1 MQRDDPASDDPAK
14 ALYEKRKVARAEA
27 AAARDARAKL
37 ISSLRVV
44 TFLGAIVGLG
54 LMVWAGLPSYGWV
67 LPIGLTVGFFVLV
80 VVHAKVHDERE
91 RALAAARYFEDGLAR
106 LRGEWKDA
114 PSRGERFAKDA
125 ADHAFVDDLDI
136 FGKGSLFQLLDRTA
150 TRRGEDLLAGWLTGA
165 LDDETKDRTGD
176 RQDAVRE
183 LAKLHD
189 LREKLAV
196 SGAMLGDDKPD
207 PTPFATWAGDTSAK
221 PASLG
226 LRAAATVVPLVTVT
240 LLALGQAKVVPWWA
254 FVAPLVVGLF
264 ITRTFRARV
273 ARALSVAASRESALG
288 RYAEMLARVEA
299 ATFESKA
306 LRDLASALAAS
317 SGSATVE
324 MARLGRI
331 VAFVDARENEFFRL
345 FVAPALLWDVHCAV
359 ALEAWRARA
368 GRSAAKWFSALSEME
383 SYASLA
389 TFAYENPDYAY
400 PSLVEGPQ
408 FVAKKMG
415 HPLLMPGKR
424 VGNDVAFMG
433 RGSALV
439 VTGSN
444 MSGKST
450 LLRALGINAVLART
464 GAPVCADSLEIGRFS
479 VATSMR
485 VRDSLDEGVSRFY
498 AELRKLKV
506 VLDMARASNVEDAGR
521 TTFFLL
527 DEILHGTNTRE
538 RLIGARAL
546 VHELVSLGAVGAVS
560 THDLALGELSA
571 ELPGR
576 VRNVH
581 FEEQVEGETMSF
593 DFALREGVVQSSN
606 ALRLMRIVGLDV
618 VLPDAPPA
626 AAAVAAVTKGDN
638 A

>member
-1 MQRDDPASDDPAK
+1 MNREETASAETAV
-14 ALYEKRKVARAEA
+14 ALYESRRVARADA
-27 AAARDARAKL
+27 AAARASRANA
-37 ISSLRVV
+37 ISTLRVV
-44 TFLGAIVGLG
+44 TFLGAIVGVG
-54 LMVWAGLPSYGWV
+54 LMVWAGLPPAAWA
-67 LPIGLTVGFFVLV
+67 LPIGLAAAFFVLV

-91 RALAAARYFEDGLAR
+91 RALAAVRYFEDGLAR
-106 LRGEWKDA
+106 LRGEWKDT

-125 ADHAFVDDLDI
+125 AEHPYVDDLDI

-150 TRRGEDLLAGWLTGA
+150 TRRGEELLAGWLMGA
-165 LDDETKDRTGD
+165 LDDESSSRTQE

-196 SGAMLGDDKPD
+196 SGAMLGADKPD
-207 PTPFATWAGDTSAK
+207 PTPFATWAGDTSAA
-221 PASLG
+221 PASVG
-226 LRAAATVVPLVTVT
+226 LRLTAIVVPLFTVV
-240 LLALGQAKVVPWWA
+240 LLSLGQAKLVPWWV
-254 FVAPLVVGLF
+254 FTAPLAVGLLV
-264 ITRTFRARV
+264 TRAFRRRV
-273 ARALSVAASRESALG
+273 EQSLSVSASRESSLG
-288 RYAEMLARVEA
+288 RYAEMLARVESEK
-299 ATFESKA
+299 FESTA
-306 LRDLASALAAS
+306 LRELSSSLSAA

-331 VAFVDARENEFFRL
+331 VAFVDARENEFFRI
-345 FVAPALLWDVHCAV
+345 FVAPVLLWDVHCAV
-359 ALEAWRARA
+359 ALEAWRHRA
-368 GRSAAKWFSALSEME
+368 GKSASKWFSALSEME

-389 TFAYENPDYAY
+389 TFAFENPENAY
-400 PSLVEGPQ
+400 PAITDGPT
-408 FVAKKMG
+408 FVAKKLG
-415 HPLLMPGKR
+415 HPLLVPGKR
-424 VGNDVAFMG
+424 VGNDVSFTG
-433 RGSALV
+433 RGSTLV

-450 LLRALGINAVLART
+450 LLRALGANAVLART

-506 VLDMARASNVEDAGR
+506 VLDMARASRDEGAGR

-538 RLIGARAL
+538 RLIGARAI
-546 VHELVSLGAVGAVS
+546 VHELVSLGAIGAVS
-560 THDLALGELSA
+560 THDLALGDLEV
-571 ELPGR
+571 ELPGH

-581 FEEQVEGETMSF
+581 FEEQVEGEIMSF
-593 DFALREGVVQSSN
+593 DYALRSGVVQSSN

-618 VLPDAPPA
+618 LPDADLSNKEA
-626 AAAVAAVTKGDN
+626 S
-638 A
+638 

>member
-359 ALEAWRARA
+359 ALE
-368 GRSAAKWFSALSEME
+368 G
-383 SYASLA
+383 
-389 TFAYENPDYAY
+389 
-400 PSLVEGPQ
+400 
-408 FVAKKMG
+408 
-415 HPLLMPGKR
+415 
-424 VGNDVAFMG
+424 
-433 RGSALV
+433 
-439 VTGSN
+439 
-444 MSGKST
+444 
-450 LLRALGINAVLART
+450 
-464 GAPVCADSLEIGRFS
+464 
-479 VATSMR
+479 
-485 VRDSLDEGVSRFY
+485 
-498 AELRKLKV
+498 
-506 VLDMARASNVEDAGR
+506 
-521 TTFFLL
+521 
-527 DEILHGTNTRE
+527 
-538 RLIGARAL
+538 
-546 VHELVSLGAVGAVS
+546 
-560 THDLALGELSA
+560 
-571 ELPGR
+571 
-576 VRNVH
+576 
-581 FEEQVEGETMSF
+581 
-593 DFALREGVVQSSN
+593 
-606 ALRLMRIVGLDV
+606 
-618 VLPDAPPA
+618 
-626 AAAVAAVTKGDN
+626 
-638 A
+638 

>member
-1 MQRDDPASDDPAK
+1 MDRDDPASAETAE
-14 ALYEKRKVARAEA
+14 ALYENRKVARAEA
-27 AAARDARAKL
+27 AASRAARANV
-37 ISSLRVV
+37 ISTLRVV
-44 TFLGAIVGLG
+44 TFLGAIVGVG
-54 LMVWAGLPSYGWV
+54 LMVWTSLPPVAWALPVGLV
-67 LPIGLTVGFFVLV
+67 VAFFTLV

-91 RALAAARYFEDGLAR
+91 RAEAAVRYFELGLRR
-106 LRGEWKDA
+106 LRGEWKDTT
-114 PSRGERFAKDA
+114 SQGERFAEGTA
-125 ADHAFVDDLDI
+125 EHPFVDDLDI

-150 TRRGEDLLAGWLTGA
+150 TRRGEELLAEWLTGA
-165 LDDETKDRTGD
+165 LDQELPARTLE

-207 PTPFATWAGDTSAK
+207 PTPFAAWAGDTSAE
-221 PASLG
+221 PANAG
-226 LRAAATVVPLVTVT
+226 LRVVAFVVPLVTLT
-240 LLALGQAKVVPWWA
+240 LLALGQAKVLPWWA
-254 FVAPLVVGLF
+254 FSFSLALGLVL
-264 ITRTFRARV
+264 TRAFRGRV
-273 ARALSVAASRESALG
+273 ARALSVSASKESALG
-288 RYAEMLARVEA
+288 RYAEMLARVEVA
-299 ATFESKA
+299 RFESKA
-306 LRDLASALAAS
+306 LRELSSALSAS

-345 FVAPALLWDVHCAV
+345 FVAPVLLWDVHCSV

-368 GRSAAKWFSALSEME
+368 GKSAAKWFSALSEME

-389 TFAYENPDYAY
+389 TFAFENPKNTY
-400 PSLVEGPQ
+400 PTLVEGPT
-408 FVAKKMG
+408 FVAKNLG
-415 HPLLMPGKR
+415 HPLILASKR
-424 VGNDVAFMG
+424 VGNDVSFMG

-444 MSGKST
+444 MSGKTT
-450 LLRALGINAVLART
+450 LLRALGANAVLART
-464 GAPVCADSLEIGRFS
+464 GAPVCSDALEIGRFS

-506 VLDMARASNVEDAGR
+506 VLDMARASKADEHGR

-560 THDLALGELSA
+560 THDLSLGELEA

-581 FEEQVEGETMSF
+581 FEEQVEGEVMSF
-593 DFALREGVVQSSN
+593 DYALRKGVVQSSN

-618 VLPDAPPA
+618 LPGDAPKQEAPEA
-626 AAAVAAVTKGDN
+626 PLTEESKA
-638 A
+638 